1 MTKGKHAQPAMAHVH
16 QSDSLSRIFDQ
27 SSPSSYYSRNSYES
41 SPSSSFGSERGRDR
55 SSSSSGGSS
64 SRSRSRSHPRC
75 HRHSRCRSHR
85 RHSRGRRH
93 LARRHRA
100 HSRSYSR
107 SPSLDRYHR
116 HHRRSSSRSRSRSP
130 LGGRRCSRAQA
141 RLNRFPRSPS
151 RGNRSPSRSSGSSV
165 SLSLEDKR
173 ELLKAAKNNAM
184 KLLGVEKLELP
195 ESVKPILSEQ
205 LEEPQCVPPQFEKRV
220 RPYPEKTPS
229 KSNEAEAAIT
239 SPKVA
244 AKPKTITFSI
254 NNCVAKPSTVLQ
266 IGAKVTARVDS
277 YESRKPYG
285 HWVPVM
291 SSQSARPRKQER
303 NKSR

>member
-1 MTKGKHAQPAMAHVH
+1 MCKTMTKGEDSHLAMTHVH

-41 SPSSSFGSERGRDR
+41 SPTSSFGSERGRDR
-55 SSSSSGGSS
+55 SSSSSRGSS

-85 RHSRGRRH
+85 RHSRGHRH

-107 SPSLDRYHR
+107 SPSLH
-116 HHRRSSSRSRSRSP
+116 
-130 LGGRRCSRAQA
+130 
-141 RLNRFPRSPS
+141 RFPRSPS
-151 RGNRSPSRSSGSSV
+151 RANRSPSRSSGSSV

-173 ELLKAAKNNAM
+173 ELLKAAKSNAM

-205 LEEPQCVPPQFEKRV
+205 LKEPQGVPPQSEKRV

-229 KSNEAEAAIT
+229 KSNEAEATIT

-291 SSQSARPRKQER
+291 SSQSARPRKQVR